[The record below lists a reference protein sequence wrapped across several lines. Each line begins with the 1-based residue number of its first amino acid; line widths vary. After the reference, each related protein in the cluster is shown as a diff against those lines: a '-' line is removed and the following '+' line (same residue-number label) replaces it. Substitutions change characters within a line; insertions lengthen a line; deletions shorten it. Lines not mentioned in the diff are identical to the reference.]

1 VAVRALPGLIVI
13 IAFVL
18 AATPTAAQPV
28 SPETDKL
35 LWCASAFYWLA
46 GSAADSGDDEE
57 SKMYDRWSTRLME
70 VGSAALMAEGFKPDK
85 IEELIAG
92 YDEAAL
98 VQLADNT
105 APYDV
110 ATCPELLGDWR

>member
-1 VAVRALPGLIVI
+1 LHITGALAL
-13 IAFVL
+13 L
-18 AATPTAAQPV
+18 AAPATAQVVPPHA
-28 SPETDKL
+28 DKI

-46 GSAADSGDDEE
+46 GSAADSGDTEE
-57 SKMYDRWSTRLME
+57 SRMYDRWSTRLVE
-70 VGSAALMAEGFKPDK
+70 VGSAALFAEGFRPDK
-85 IEELIAG
+85 IEELITR

-110 ATCPELLGDWR
+110 GTCPALLGEWR

>member
-1 VAVRALPGLIVI
+1 MRAMPGLIG
-13 IAFVL
+13 IAAL
-18 AATPTAAQPV
+18 ALTAPPAAAQVV
-28 SPETDKL
+28 SPHTDKL

-46 GSAADSGDDEE
+46 GSAADSGDAEE
-57 SKMYDRWSTRLME
+57 SKMYDRWSTRLTE
-70 VGSAALMAEGFKPDK
+70 VGSAALFAEGFAPDK
-85 IEELIAG
+85 IDELIAS